1 LKRKE
6 ETMAMT
12 RFEKLAAKVAD
23 SEIRES
29 LGVWAAEN
37 GYALHIPGRTT
48 YTMEQGGL
56 LRFKVEVRIDNGKSN
71 GQVQWERR
79 FMGHEAFPTECYAGD
94 LRHIGQCRLLKNDDW
109 EAEFEVPAS
118 RYYPAQRYRITGHNA
133 AKTKYKVLAENLETG
148 KTRGFTE
155 HAAALWLGH
164 EESTVEHEVHGF
176 TVDALD

>member
-1 LKRKE
+1 
-6 ETMAMT
+6 MT
-12 RFEKLAAKVAD
+12 RSEKLEAKFAD
-23 SEIRES
+23 SEVRES

-56 LRFKVEVRIDNGKSN
+56 LRFKVEVRKDDGKPN

-79 FMGHEAFPTECYAGD
+79 FMGHEAFPTLTECYAGD
-94 LRHIGQCRLLKNDDW
+94 LRHPGQCRLLKNDDW
-109 EAEFEVPAS
+109 EAEFVDPAS
-118 RYYPAQRYRITGHNA
+118 RYYPARRYRITGYNA
-133 AKTKYKVLAENLETG
+133 AKRKYKVLAENLETG
-148 KTRGFTE
+148 ETRGFTE
-155 HAAALWLGH
+155 HAVALYLGH